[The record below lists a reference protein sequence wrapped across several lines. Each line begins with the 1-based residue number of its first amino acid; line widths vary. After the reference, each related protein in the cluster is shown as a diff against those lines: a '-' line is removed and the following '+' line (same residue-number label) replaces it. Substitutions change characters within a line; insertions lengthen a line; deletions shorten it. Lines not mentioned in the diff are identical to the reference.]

1 MRRFPLSLASLASR
15 ARHAATRGLL
25 AAIASLGIVGAGA
38 GCAPSLSQPFASLG
52 TATVTI
58 YRLQN
63 VEPPPQQ
70 AGGVT
75 FQLPNEVQQL
85 ISGAAALLPPGL
97 IPPGLIPGSAPA
109 AAPKPQDL
117 RFHDFRVIGWQ
128 TVSDP
133 SQQKEIL
140 DILGHDSNFVGPH
153 ATCMYAEFGFAI
165 QSAPGGPTD
174 DVLVSL
180 SCGQVQSFNFV
191 WPYANNGL
199 SSDAAKR
206 IVAVATKSFGGT

>member
-1 MRRFPLSLASLASR
+1 MHRLALTIPALAALSL
-15 ARHAATRGLL
+15 T
-25 AAIASLGIVGAGA
+25 GA
-38 GCAPSLSQPFASLG
+38 GCSPSLSQPFASLG
-52 TATVTI
+52 TGTITI

-63 VEPPPQQ
+63 VEPPAASGQPG
-70 AGGVT
+70 AVT

-97 IPPGLIPGSAPA
+97 IPPGLIPGAPA
-109 AAPKPQDL
+109 AKAPTPQDL
-117 RFHDFRVIGWQ
+117 RFHDFRVISWQ
-128 TVSDP
+128 TVNDP
-133 SQQKEIL
+133 SQKTEIL
-140 DILGHDSNFVGPH
+140 DILGHDSNFVAPH

-165 QSAPGGPTD
+165 QPSPGAPTD

-191 WPYANNGL
+191 WPYSNSGI
-199 SSDAAKR
+199 SGDAAKR

>member
-1 MRRFPLSLASLASR
+1 MTHRLALTVPALAALALSSCSPSLAQPF
-15 ARHAATRGLL
+15 G
-25 AAIASLGIVGAGA
+25 SLGN
-38 GCAPSLSQPFASLG
+38 G
-52 TATVTI
+52 TITI

-63 VEPPPQQ
+63 VEPPPTSGQPG
-70 AGGVT
+70 AVT

-97 IPPGLIPGSAPA
+97 IPPGLIPGAPA
-109 AAPKPQDL
+109 ARPPTPQDL
-117 RFHDFRVIGWQ
+117 RFHDFRVISWQ
-128 TVSDP
+128 TVND
-133 SQQKEIL
+133 QAQKTEIL

-165 QSAPGGPTD
+165 QPSPGAPTD

-180 SCGQVQSFNFV
+180 SCAQVQSFNFV
-191 WPYANNGL
+191 WPYSNNGI
-199 SSDAAKR
+199 SGDAAKR